1 MCQGRELSKRIN
13 VKLQEHTKNGRFYQE
28 SIVRE
33 TTWKKSASSVVA
45 KTTSELVATGI
56 CQSVVVVFMMKI
68 MCMDDLDFV

>member
-45 KTTSELVATGI
+45 KTTS
-56 CQSVVVVFMMKI
+56 
-68 MCMDDLDFV
+68 